1 MRDISRIDAFCQRL
15 AAAWKKFPDQRFGQ
29 FIMNAFC
36 TFGKDPFFV
45 EEDEMLRRIEGWV
58 AANSPYHKATK
69 SRLDV
74 LLDKFPRA
82 NAIYEDEGL
91 CVQQIF
97 GRDVEDCDHFNGTC
111 KECWLKPAP
120 GEYQDKED
128 K

>member
-1 MRDISRIDAFCQRL
+1 MRDINRIDAFCVRL
-15 AAAWKKFPDQRFGQ
+15 AAAWKQLPDQRFGQ
-29 FIMNAFC
+29 FIMNVFD
-36 TFGKDPFFV
+36 TFGGDPFFV
-45 EEDEMLRRIEGWV
+45 EDDEMLCRIEEWV
-58 AANSPYHKATK
+58 AYHKPTK

-74 LLDKFPRA
+74 LLDKFPKA

-128 K
+128 E